1 MKENIPTHELKLEN
15 GDVIIF
21 YDFITTGESRE
32 LQKMLL
38 EHGKFNS
45 QTGQIE
51 DLALNVFLESQDKA
65 ASFVIKEVKSKESS
79 QAFSQD
85 WLNGLP
91 VETGNKVYDEVNRVT
106 QVSQLT
112 QDKKK
117 E

>member
-51 DLALNVFLESQDKA
+51 DLALNVFLESQYKA
-65 ASFVIKEVKSKESS
+65 ASFVTKEVKVKDVS
-79 QAFSQD
+79 QAFSQE

-91 VETGNKVYDEVNRVT
+91 VDMGNKVYDEVNRIT

-117 E
+117 D